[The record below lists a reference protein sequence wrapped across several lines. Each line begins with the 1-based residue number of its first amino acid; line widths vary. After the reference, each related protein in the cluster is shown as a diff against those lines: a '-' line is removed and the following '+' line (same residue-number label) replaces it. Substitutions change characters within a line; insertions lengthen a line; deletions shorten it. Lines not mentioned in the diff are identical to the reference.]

1 MVSLSE
7 ARETV
12 LNAPT
17 STHFD
22 EKLQQ
27 QMRIVLDFVED
38 QLRLVPHARREA
50 MTLGDFLA
58 RHPYTSSGASNNAQL
73 EQFLSGILKN
83 KLESVIG

>member
-1 MVSLSE
+1 MSLSE

-12 LNAPT
+12 QNAPT
-17 STHFD
+17 STNFD

-38 QLRLVPHARREA
+38 QLRLVPHARREG

-58 RHPYTSSGASNNAQL
+58 RHPYTSIGASNNASL
-73 EQFLSGILKN
+73 EQFLSGILKT
-83 KLESVIG
+83 KLETVIGQ